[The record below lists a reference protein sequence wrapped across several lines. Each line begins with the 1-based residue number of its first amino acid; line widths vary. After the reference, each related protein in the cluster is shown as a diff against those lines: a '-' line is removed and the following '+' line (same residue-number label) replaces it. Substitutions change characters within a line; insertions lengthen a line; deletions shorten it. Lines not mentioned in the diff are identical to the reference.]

1 MRGSKMYLGYQD
13 GKIKFYTEEL
23 LDSKFYQLDK
33 QEYTDKEYVL
43 DGEEFVL
50 KDNEWK
56 NKQLLIE
63 ADKISK
69 LSLTKRELF
78 LCLYKAL
85 GITPESIRAS
95 ILENQEALIEFDY
108 AEKYYRG
115 NPLVESLG
123 LALGLT
129 SEIIDKIFISGG
141 NPDVIKNKGG
151 DGADA

>member
-1 MRGSKMYLGYQD
+1 MYLGYQN

-141 NPDVIKNKGG
+141 NPDVITNKGG

>member
-1 MRGSKMYLGYQD
+1 MYLGYQN

-141 NPDVIKNKGG
+141 NSDVITNKGG

>member
-1 MRGSKMYLGYQD
+1 MYLGYQN

-23 LDSKFYQLDK
+23 LDSKFYQLDT

-50 KDNEWK
+50 KDVEWENE
-56 NKQLLIE
+56 QLLIE

-141 NPDVIKNKGG
+141 NPDVITNKGG

>member
-1 MRGSKMYLGYQD
+1 MYLGYQD

-23 LDSKFYQLDK
+23 LDSKFYQLDT

-141 NPDVIKNKGG
+141 NPDVITNKGG

>member
-1 MRGSKMYLGYQD
+1 MYLGYQD

>member
-1 MRGSKMYLGYQD
+1 MYLGYQD

-141 NPDVIKNKGG
+141 NPDVITNKGG

>member
-1 MRGSKMYLGYQD
+1 MYLGYQN

-23 LDSKFYQLDK
+23 LDSKFYQLDT
-33 QEYTDKEYVL
+33 QEYTDKEYVI

-56 NKQLLIE
+56 NKQHLIE

-95 ILENQEALIEFDY
+95 ILENQAALIEFDY

>member
-1 MRGSKMYLGYQD
+1 MYLGYQN

-23 LDSKFYQLDK
+23 LDSKFYQLDT

-50 KDNEWK
+50 KDVEWK

>member
-1 MRGSKMYLGYQD
+1 MYLGYQD

-50 KDNEWK
+50 KDVEWE

-141 NPDVIKNKGG
+141 NPDVITNKGG

>member
-1 MRGSKMYLGYQD
+1 MYLGYQN

-23 LDSKFYQLDK
+23 LDSKFYQLDT

-50 KDNEWK
+50 KDVEWE

>member
-1 MRGSKMYLGYQD
+1 MYLGYQN

-23 LDSKFYQLDK
+23 LDSKFYQLDT

-141 NPDVIKNKGG
+141 NPDVITNKGG

>member
-1 MRGSKMYLGYQD
+1 MYLGYQD

-141 NPDVIKNKGG
+141 SPDVITNKGG

>member
-1 MRGSKMYLGYQD
+1 MYLGYQN

-50 KDNEWK
+50 KDDEWE

-141 NPDVIKNKGG
+141 NPDVITNKGG